1 MPKVLNK
8 YKAGVPHGAVY
19 CGRGSPYGNPFVI
32 GRDGDRDQV
41 CERFER
47 EVLPTLDVS
56 GAPRQGLGV
65 LLRAPAFSPFPDIW
79 DHRAPPPKAITP
91 DQGAIFADATPGA
104 GMPCRWASRRGAYM
118 VVPLVD

>member
-41 CERFER
+41 CEALSARCCR
-47 EVLPTLDVS
+47 PWTCP
-56 GAPRQGLGV
+56 A
-65 LLRAPAFSPFPDIW
+65 LRGKDLVCFCAPAGHWSRNSLP
-79 DHRAPPPKAITP
+79 
-91 DQGAIFADATPGA
+91 
-104 GMPCRWASRRGAYM
+104 RWNVR
-118 VVPLVD
+118 

>member
-1 MPKVLNK
+1 MNK

-47 EVLPTLDVS
+47 EVLPTLDLSALRGKDLVCFC
-56 GAPRQGLGV
+56 APRL
-65 LLRAPAFSPFPDIW
+65 SPYPDIW
-79 DHRAPPPKAITP
+79 DHCAPSPKP
-91 DQGAIFADATPGA
+91 
-104 GMPCRWASRRGAYM
+104 
-118 VVPLVD
+118 

>member
-1 MPKVLNK
+1 LNK

-47 EVLPTLDVS
+47 GVEAYRGSRFRDRWQYGLLSPQGIMKAAGAFGGLP
-56 GAPRQGLGV
+56 RE
-65 LLRAPAFSPFPDIW
+65 LRTR
-79 DHRAPPPKAITP
+79 HNMPPI
-91 DQGAIFADATPGA
+91 
-104 GMPCRWASRRGAYM
+104 
-118 VVPLVD
+118 

>member
-1 MPKVLNK
+1 VPKVLNK

-56 GAPRQGLGV
+56 GAARQGLGV
-65 LLRAPAFSPFPDIW
+65 LLRAPAFSPYPDIW
-79 DHRAPPPKAITP
+79 DHRAPPPKAITITCESDP
-91 DQGAIFADATPGA
+91 MD
-104 GMPCRWASRRGAYM
+104 
-118 VVPLVD
+118 

>member
-47 EVLPTLDVS
+47 EVH
-56 GAPRQGLGV
+56 Q
-65 LLRAPAFSPFPDIW
+65 
-79 DHRAPPPKAITP
+79 H
-91 DQGAIFADATPGA
+91 
-104 GMPCRWASRRGAYM
+104 C
-118 VVPLVD
+118 

>member
-1 MPKVLNK
+1 LNK

-19 CGRGSPYGNPFVI
+19 CGRGSPAFGGGARWSYGNPFVI

-56 GAPRQGLGV
+56 GAARQG
-65 LLRAPAFSPFPDIW
+65 P
-79 DHRAPPPKAITP
+79 
-91 DQGAIFADATPGA
+91 
-104 GMPCRWASRRGAYM
+104 RR
-118 VVPLVD
+118 

>member
-1 MPKVLNK
+1 LNK

-47 EVLPTLDVS
+47 EVH
-56 GAPRQGLGV
+56 Q
-65 LLRAPAFSPFPDIW
+65 
-79 DHRAPPPKAITP
+79 H
-91 DQGAIFADATPGA
+91 
-104 GMPCRWASRRGAYM
+104 C
-118 VVPLVD
+118 